1 MPRVTSPQI
10 AISIPQLVP
19 DGAFDPA
26 ALRRYLSRA
35 EELGFDGAWTTEQV
49 IGTAP
54 NLDSSAVLGYAAA
67 CTEQIRLGCAVYVS
81 TVASPLHLAK
91 IIASLDQLSRGRLEV
106 GLGTGGR
113 FRPFAAFGID
123 GEGFVS
129 RFTEGVRYMQEA
141 STQDRINFEGRFWQA
156 KDLAMEPKPYQ
167 KPHPPLWFGG
177 GHPDSLRR
185 AVRLADGYIGAG
197 STATADFIAE
207 GWWSA
212 QLARFAAGLRRARW
226 SRRSRCCRGDG
237 CRWR

>member
-1 MPRVTSPQI
+1 VTSPQI

-141 STQDRINFEGRFWQA
+141 WTQDRINFEGHSGRRRALRWNRSHTRTA
-156 KDLAMEPKPYQ
+156 SAAVVRWWPPRKVRGSRSGSGPAA
-167 KPHPPLWFGG
+167 HPPPRS
-177 GHPDSLRR
+177 HTEECDQYRPNDSP
-185 AVRLADGYIGAG
+185 Y
-197 STATADFIAE
+197 
-207 GWWSA
+207 
-212 QLARFAAGLRRARW
+212 
-226 SRRSRCCRGDG
+226 SRRETHQPDNAAANVPADSPGTS
-237 CRWR
+237 

>member
-1 MPRVTSPQI
+1 LQSRSPSSFLT
-10 AISIPQLVP
+10 APST
-19 DGAFDPA
+19 PA

-212 QLARFAAGLRRARW
+212 QLAALRLACGAPGGLGEVGVAEGMGAG
-226 SRRSRCCRGDG
+226 GVD
-237 CRWR
+237 

>member
-91 IIASLDQLSRGRLEV
+91 ITASLDQLSRGRLEV
-106 GLGTGGR
+106 GLSTGGR

-129 RFTEGVRYMQEA
+129 RFTEGVLYMQA
-141 STQDRINFEGRFWQA
+141 AWTHDRINFEGRFWQA
-156 KDLAMEPKPYQ
+156 KGLAMEPKPYQ
-167 KPHPPLWFGG
+167 KPHPPLWLGG
-177 GHPDSLRR
+177 GHPETGLKRSEQLQGGL
-185 AVRLADGYIGAG
+185 VVVSSVGPLCGWLAARHMVLAK
-197 STATADFIAE
+197 SVLPR
-207 GWWSA
+207 GWVP
-212 QLARFAAGLRRARW
+212 LALTR
-226 SRRSRCCRGDG
+226 
-237 CRWR
+237 

>member
-141 STQDRINFEGRFWQA
+141 WTQDRINFEGHSGRRRALRWNRSHTRTA
-156 KDLAMEPKPYQ
+156 SAAVVRWW
-167 KPHPPLWFGG
+167 PPRNWSEALVAPSGRAGG
-177 GHPDSLRR
+177 GQLSWPALWLACGTPD
-185 AVRLADGYIGAG
+185 RLGEFGVAERVGAG
-197 STATADFIAE
+197 GVD
-207 GWWSA
+207 
-212 QLARFAAGLRRARW
+212 
-226 SRRSRCCRGDG
+226 
-237 CRWR
+237 

>member
-113 FRPFAAFGID
+113 FRPFAAFGSTAKALSRGSQRACGTCRRPGPRTGSTSRAILA
-123 GEGFVS
+123 GEGPCDG
-129 RFTEGVRYMQEA
+129 TEAIPE
-141 STQDRINFEGRFWQA
+141 
-156 KDLAMEPKPYQ
+156 
-167 KPHPPLWFGG
+167 PHPPLWFGG
-177 GHPDSLRR
+177 GHPE
-185 AVRLADGYIGAG
+185 
-197 STATADFIAE
+197 T
-207 GWWSA
+207 
-212 QLARFAAGLRRARW
+212 GLK
-226 SRRSRCCRGDG
+226 RS
-237 CRWR
+237 